1 MMDGKILMAGNEPGA
16 LEETKR
22 KLEDL
27 GYRVLAVVST
37 ADEARRLAERNP
49 PDLLLIDSSLW
60 DAFGE
65 LGPAGHADEVVD
77 APVLFLAP
85 RADDRFLSAAGVDAP
100 LSYVLASS
108 TERDLQLAVEA
119 AIRHHRLERM
129 LRESEE
135 TYRNLAERSDDGIV
149 IIQDMRFRYANP
161 RIAEILGLSA
171 QELLDRSVLDYVH
184 PEDRETVIERY
195 ERRLAGEHAPSDYEV
210 RLKRD
215 RSGFVPVQVNAGL
228 ITYHGVP
235 ADMVIVRDLSD
246 RQRLEHAIVTRQRYL
261 EGVLQSAPDA
271 IVTFDRDHRVL
282 DWNPGAENLFGY
294 SPEEAIGQ
302 DLDDLIASRDPD
314 VMEEAVSAT
323 RRVLGGGVVPR
334 AEATRYR
341 RDGTPVEV
349 ILGGAPIE
357 IEGELVGAVAAY
369 TEITERKKAEEALRK
384 RTQQLEALRDVGFD
398 IVGELN
404 LEELLRSIVTRA
416 IDLVDATAGGFD
428 FYRPDRDVLDFA
440 IDIGYGELPADPTL
454 RRGEGLAGR
463 IWETGET
470 IIVEDYASWEGRSA
484 KWADRVGHSSHMG
497 VPVQWGD
504 ELLGVLEVR
513 AGASRGFTEEDAHLL
528 ELFATQAAMAIRN
541 ARMYEEARDRTAQ
554 LETLH
559 NISAAVTAQLD
570 LEPLLQTIVQQGC
583 RLLDV
588 RGGSLYLVDEEAGDL
603 EQVVSHGYSV
613 DRTGSRLP
621 AGEGTAGMALKRMEP
636 VVIEDYGEW
645 EGRAVEWEK
654 EGLTASL
661 AVPLWRGDE
670 IIGTLGFDAV
680 AEERIFT
687 GDDVWLTALFA
698 NQASIAIE
706 NARLYEET
714 TQSLSETEALREV
727 MLAASSTLDR
737 DDLLERVLRAIHRS
751 LDVDHLSFSAPDD
764 SGEFMVIHPSL
775 IGFSA
780 PVDEAFRLPMDAS
793 VAGRVYTSGRSILIE
808 DTSDTS
814 YYFQCVPRMRSE
826 LAVPVRAG
834 GQVEGVL
841 NAESPR
847 VAAFDEHV
855 LDTFEATAVQ
865 LGTALENVR
874 LYDES
879 RRRLR
884 ETSSLLEASQDIVST
899 LDLEEVL
906 RRVTEAAVEGIG
918 PADRGILHLFDEERR
933 ELTAVTG
940 VGFRQ
945 ETIAAAN
952 FAPGQGYAGWV
963 FEHQR
968 PLVVSDA
975 EFDPRM
981 AALDVAELCEG
992 RSVVCVPLAFG
1003 GDLMGTLTLDN
1014 VERPGALDASHLD
1027 LLSIF
1032 ASQAAAAIRNARL
1045 HEETERR
1052 ASRLGVVNRVAR
1064 RASSSLNL
1072 DELIEAVYQEIDAT
1086 FKADAFFLALYDP
1099 DAGELDFRLSVDEGV
1114 REPPRRASLEAG
1126 LTGFVV
1132 EEGAPLLI
1140 QDYAREK
1147 DDLPRAE
1154 RWGTEKASR
1163 SWLGVPMRAGDRVNG
1178 VISVQAYR
1186 PFAYGQEDEQLLS
1199 TIADQVAMAVEKTRL
1214 YEESQRRATQA
1225 ALLSQAGRHVSS
1237 ELEPAVLLAT
1247 IVSAV
1252 RDSFDYHN
1260 VILFLLEEEGA
1271 RQTGDRR
1278 LRMQS
1283 IAGAYVDALP
1293 PDLSL
1298 ELGEGLIGHA
1308 AATGE
1313 AQLSN
1318 DVSTDPHYVR
1328 KATEDTRSELAVP
1341 IKSGERVIGV
1351 LDLQDNELGAFDTL
1365 DVRTLETLSTQI
1377 ASAIE
1382 NARLFQAERERSAQ
1396 LATVA
1401 RVAESIASTLEPDEV
1416 LRKTVDLIIEAFG
1429 YYWASIMLLEEET
1442 GALVYQAGAG
1452 GFAGET
1458 PTDFRQEIREG
1469 MIGWVAHSGETLL
1482 SNDVRTEPRYI
1493 KAYLTRTRSELDV
1506 PLKYHGRV
1514 IGVLD
1519 LQSEELNA
1527 FNQHDVMAMEALA
1540 GPVAA
1545 AIENARL
1552 FDVARQRVAELRA
1565 VREAS
1570 LQLTSTLEL
1579 EPVLET
1585 ILEQALHLVWADDA
1599 HVFLYGEGELSF
1611 GAAMWNG
1618 ERRDVP
1624 IDAIRPQGLT
1634 YTVARQGERIVVND
1648 AMSHPLFEDRRWE
1661 GAIVGLPLKAG
1672 DDVQG
1677 VMNVAFQRAHAFTDE
1692 ELWVLD
1698 LLADQAAIAIRNAR
1712 LYDET
1717 RDRALEQ
1724 ETLREVALALTTAL
1738 ERDEVV
1744 ERVLAQLQRVV
1755 PYDTASVMLL
1765 RNDHLDIVGGRGFPE
1780 LSDILGL
1787 SFPLHGE
1794 HPNRLV
1800 VETGEPLILEDAP
1813 EVFEA
1818 FRAEPHAAARIRSW
1832 LGVPMLVGDRTIGMI
1847 ALDKTRPGFYTP
1859 EHGRLA
1865 QAFAAQA
1872 AVAFENARL
1881 YEAEQE
1887 QRELSERLRA
1897 TALLLNRSLNLQEVL
1912 EMILEQLASVIAYH
1926 SGSVQILEGGVTRVI
1941 ATRNMPRGEMDRRY
1955 ELEVHPYNRRLVEEG
1970 EPIVIDDIRDD
1981 SKGWRGGQGLSHVR
1995 ANIGVPLQ
2003 VRDQVIGILTV
2014 DSRHPKAYA
2023 SDDARL
2029 VQAFAQQAAVAIEN
2043 ARLFERERKQRRVS
2057 EALEEAAAAVG
2068 STLELEEVL
2077 DRILEQA
2084 SRVVDGDAFNVM
2096 LVEEDQARICRWRGY
2111 EQYGAEQFLSTAE
2124 FFVPNLPN
2132 LREMSQTGQPMVIE
2146 DTTAY
2151 AGWLDVP
2158 IQRWLKSYIGAPIMV
2173 GGATA
2178 GFLNGDSAEPG
2189 RFDAEDA
2196 RRLAA
2201 FADHAA
2207 AAIEN
2212 ARLFTEA
2219 EQRALEQETLREAA
2233 LALTTALERDEVVE
2247 RILAQ
2252 LQEVVPYDTASVQ
2265 LLDNDRL
2272 AIVGGRGFP
2281 NQDELL
2287 GVSFDLTD
2295 DNSPNHRVVQDRKP
2309 VILNDAPSFY
2319 GEFCREP
2326 HVRAEIR
2333 SWLGVPMLVGDRLI
2347 GMITLDKQQPE
2358 FYTEEHARLAEAFAA
2373 QAGIAIEN
2381 AQLHQETVRQL
2392 AETEVLRETMLAAAS
2407 TLDFDEV
2414 LARTI
2419 DVLEREMGIE
2429 YLGFML
2435 PVEDPS
2441 TGEWFMVSH
2450 ECLLGFEP
2458 PDGGFRYPID
2468 ECLTGRVW
2476 QMGEPRILGDVEH
2489 EGPYAVADEDVRSE
2503 LAIPV
2508 RAGDEVVAVLNLES
2522 GQPHAFNE
2530 QDLRFYS
2537 AIAGQLGI
2545 AMENAQLFEA
2555 ERQQRQLAE
2564 ALEKAAV
2571 AVSSTLELE
2580 QVLDR
2585 ILEQVEQVVPGHSFN
2600 IMLIENGRARV
2611 VRSRGYEKMDLA
2623 EEVVERPLPIADYP
2637 HWIEMTQSGEPV
2649 VVDDTSLDAAWNAR
2663 EGWLWLRSYMGAP
2676 IQVGD
2681 TTVGFLSV
2689 DGTEPGQ
2696 FNSDDANRLK
2706 TFASHAATAIE
2717 NARLYERLRDH
2728 AETLE
2733 ARVADRTAQLEAQ
2746 YARLEAILDS
2756 TVNGIVVTDPYGEM
2770 VLANPVAREWLT
2782 QSLSPREAGLLRR
2795 TVAQMAARAD
2805 ENPEEVLE
2813 LTGLDLQLRAATILE
2828 PGDEAAAA
2836 VVAIH
2841 DISHLKA
2848 LDRMKS
2854 RFVSNVSHELRT
2866 PIATIKL
2873 FAHLMQKQPERWRE
2887 YLEPLAQEA
2896 EHQADLVEDIL
2907 EISRVDAGRLD
2918 IKPEPTDLRDLV
2930 EMVVSSSEARAREKG
2945 IDLRQE
2951 REGEGRAPVSMVD
2964 AQRMTQVLDNLISN
2978 AIRYTSEGGTIGVST
2993 GQAKARDRRWATVTV
3008 EDTGMGIP
3016 EEELPDVFKR
3026 FFRGEKPRTLQ
3037 ISGTGLG
3044 LAIVREIVELHGGQV
3059 TVESQVDEGS
3069 RFTVWLPLAEQQIGG
3084 S

>member
-1 MMDGKILMAGNEPGA
+1 MDVKILMAGEERDVLQAIKGKLGA
-16 LEETKR
+16 LGYEVLGVAPTG
-22 KLEDL
+22 EDAL
-27 GYRVLAVVST
+27 REV
-37 ADEARRLAERNP
+37 ERRR
-49 PDLLLIDSSLW
+49 PDLVLL
-60 DAFGE
+60 DAGLRHVLE
-65 LGPAGHADEVVD
+65 GDRSPEAVEEMLR
-77 APVLFLAP
+77 APVIYLASRP
-85 RADDRFLSAAGVDAP
+85 DDERPSAAGTDQP
-100 LSYVLASS
+100 FSYVSTSS
-108 TERDLQLAVEA
+108 TEKELQMAVEA
-119 AIRHHRLERM
+119 ATLNYRLKHTV
-129 LRESEE
+129 RESEE
-135 TYRNLAERSDDGIV
+135 TYRTLTERSADGI
-149 IIQDMRFRYANP
+149 IIVQDMRFRYVNP
-161 RIAEILGLSA
+161 RIAEILNCTRE
-171 QELLDRSVLDYVH
+171 ELLGQPVLDYVH
-184 PEDRETVIERY
+184 PQDEGTVTERY
-195 ERRLAGEHAPSDYEV
+195 ARRLKGEPVPSDYQI
-210 RLKRD
+210 RLRRD
-215 RSGFVPVQVNAGL
+215 RDDYSLVQLNAGL
-228 ITYHGVP
+228 ITYQGSP
-235 ADMVIVRDLSD
+235 ADLVIVRDISD
-246 RQRLEHAIVTRQRYL
+246 RQRLEHEIVTRQRYL
-261 EGVLQSAPDA
+261 EGVLQSTPDA
-271 IVTFDRDHRVL
+271 IVAFDRDHRISE
-282 DWNPGAENLFGY
+282 WNPGAEELFGY
-294 SPEEAIGQ
+294 PADEAIGQ
-302 DLDDLIASRDPD
+302 DLDDLIASGDPE
-314 VMEEAVSAT
+314 VMEAATRAT
-323 RRVLGGGVVPR
+323 RRVLAGAGVPR
-334 AEATRYR
+334 REGTRYR
-341 RDGTPVEV
+341 KDGTPVEV
-349 ILGGAPIE
+349 ILAGAPIE
-357 IEGELVGAVAAY
+357 IEGELVGAVASY
-369 TEITERKKAEEALRK
+369 TDITERKKAEEALRK
-384 RTQQLEALRDVGFD
+384 RTQQLEALRDVGLD

-404 LEELLRSIVTRA
+404 LDELLRSIVVRA

-428 FYRPDRDVLDFA
+428 FYRPERDLLEFA
-440 IDIGYGELPADPTL
+440 IDIGYGELPADATL
-454 RRGEGLAGR
+454 SEGEGLAGK

-470 IIVEDYASWEGRSA
+470 IIVEDYALWEGRSA
-484 KWADRVGHSSHMG
+484 KWADRVGHSAHMG

-504 ELLGVLEVR
+504 EFLGVLEVR
-513 AGASRGFTEEDAHLL
+513 AKASRGFSRQDAHLL
-528 ELFATQAAMAIRN
+528 ELFATQAAIAIRN
-541 ARMYEEARDRTAQ
+541 ARMYEETRERTAQ

-559 NISAAVTAQLD
+559 TLSAAVTAQLD
-570 LEPLLQTIVQQGC
+570 LDRLLETVVQQGC
-583 RLLDV
+583 RMLDV
-588 RGGSLYLVDEEAGDL
+588 RGGGLYLIDAEAAEL
-603 EQVVSHGYSV
+603 EQVVSYGYQA
-613 DRTGSRLP
+613 DHTGSRLRS
-621 AGEGTAGMALKRMEP
+621 GEGTAGMAWQRGEP
-636 VVIEDYGEW
+636 TVIEDYSSW
-645 EGRAVEWEK
+645 EGRAAEWDDEH
-654 EGLTASL
+654 LAASL

-680 AEERIFT
+680 DQERSFSE
-687 GDDVWLTALFA
+687 DDVWLTTMFA
-698 NQASIAIE
+698 NQASVAIE

-727 MLAASSTLDR
+727 MLAAASTLDR
-737 DDLLERVLRAIHRS
+737 DELLARSLRAIHRA
-751 LDVDHLSFSAPDD
+751 LDVEHLSFSAPDE
-764 SGEFMVIHPSL
+764 SGEVMVVHPSL
-775 IGFSA
+775 IGFSV
-780 PVDEAFRLPMDAS
+780 PEGEDLRLPLDAS
-793 VAGRVYTSGRSILIE
+793 VAGRVYSSGRSALIK
-808 DTSDTS
+808 DTAGSA
-814 YYFQCVPRMRSE
+814 YYYECDPAMRSE
-826 LAVPVRAG
+826 LAVPVQVGER
-834 GQVEGVL
+834 VEGVL

-847 VAAFDEHV
+847 VAAFDSRMV
-855 LDTFEATAVQ
+855 NTFEAIAAQ

-884 ETSSLLEASQDIVST
+884 ETNSLLEVSQDIVST
-899 LDLEEVL
+899 LDLDEVL
-906 RRVTEAAVEGIG
+906 RRVMEAAVEGIG
-918 PADRGILHLFDEERR
+918 PAERGMLHLFDDEQA

-940 VGFRQ
+940 VGFRP
-945 ETIAAAN
+945 ETIRAAH
-952 FAPGQGYAGWV
+952 FAPGEGCAGWV
-963 FEHQR
+963 FANEE
-968 PLVVSDA
+968 PLIVDDA
-975 EFDPRM
+975 QADSRTSAVDLPELRDDQS
-981 AALDVAELCEG
+981 AL
-992 RSVVCVPLAFG
+992 CVPLAFG
-1003 GDLMGTLTLDN
+1003 GEVMGTLTLDN
-1014 VERPGALDASHLD
+1014 TTKTGAFDASHLD
-1027 LLSIF
+1027 LVSIF

-1052 ASRLGVVNRVAR
+1052 ASRLGAVNRVAR

-1086 FKADAFFLALYDP
+1086 FDADAFFLALYDA
-1099 DAGELDFRLSVDEGV
+1099 DARELDFRLSVDEGQ
-1114 REPPRRASLEAG
+1114 REPPRRVSLEAG

-1132 EEGAPLLI
+1132 EQGAPLLI
-1140 QDYAREK
+1140 EDYQREK
-1147 DDLPRAE
+1147 EDLPQPE

-1163 SWLGVPMRAGDRVNG
+1163 SWLGVPMRAGDHVNG

-1186 PFAYGQEDEQLLS
+1186 PFAYGEQDEQLLS
-1199 TIADQVAMAVEKTRL
+1199 TIADQVALAVEKTRL

-1225 ALLSQAGRHVSS
+1225 ALLNEAGRHVSS
-1237 ELEPAVLLAT
+1237 EIEPEVLLDT

-1260 VILFLLEEEGA
+1260 VVLLLLEEEDPQ
-1271 RQTGDRR
+1271 RLEERR

-1283 IAGAYVDALP
+1283 IAGAYADVLP

-1298 ELGEGLIGHA
+1298 ALGEGMIGYA
-1308 AATGE
+1308 AVSGQ

-1341 IKSGERVIGV
+1341 IKSGDRVIGV
-1351 LDLQDNELGAFDTL
+1351 LDLQDNERGAFDAL
-1365 DVRTLETLSTQI
+1365 DVKTLETLSTQI

-1396 LATVA
+1396 LATVS
-1401 RVAESIASTLEPDEV
+1401 RVAESIASTLDPDEV

-1429 YYWASIMLLEEET
+1429 YYWASIMLLDEERGE
-1442 GALVYQAGAG
+1442 LVYKAGAG

-1458 PTDFRQEIREG
+1458 PPDFRQKVREG
-1469 MIGWVAHSGETLL
+1469 MIGWAAAGGETLL
-1482 SNDVRTEPRYI
+1482 SNDVRQDPRYI
-1493 KAYLTRTRSELDV
+1493 RAYLTRTRSELDV
-1506 PLKYHGRV
+1506 PLKYRGGV

-1519 LQSEELNA
+1519 LQSERLNA
-1527 FNQHDVMAMEALA
+1527 FNEHDVMAMEALA
-1540 GPVAA
+1540 GPIAA

-1552 FDVARQRVAELRA
+1552 FGVARQRVAELRA

-1570 LQLTSTLEL
+1570 LQLSSTLEL

-1599 HVFLYGEGELSF
+1599 HIFLYSEEELSF

-1618 ERRDVP
+1618 ERQDAP
-1624 IDAIRPQGLT
+1624 FDAIRPHGLT
-1634 YTVARQGERIVVND
+1634 YTVAHHGERIVVDD
-1648 AMSHPLFEDRRWE
+1648 AMTHPLFEDRRWE
-1661 GAIVGLPLKAG
+1661 GAIVGLPLRTG
-1672 DDVQG
+1672 NEVQG
-1677 VMNVAFQRAHAFTDE
+1677 VMNVAYQQAHAFTEE

-1698 LLADQAAIAIRNAR
+1698 LLADQAAIAIRNAK

-1724 ETLREVALALTTAL
+1724 ETLREAALALTTAL

-1765 RNDHLDIVGGRGFPE
+1765 RGEHLDVVGGRGFPT
-1780 LSDILGL
+1780 LSDIVGV
-1787 SFPLHGE
+1787 SFPLNGE
-1794 HPNRLV
+1794 HPNRV
-1800 VETGEPLILEDAP
+1800 VIETEEPFILEDAP
-1813 EVFEA
+1813 EAYEA
-1818 FRAEPHAAARIRSW
+1818 FRADPHAAAGIRSW

-1847 ALDKTRPGFYTP
+1847 ALDKTNPGFYTP

-1887 QRELSERLRA
+1887 QRELSERLRE
-1897 TALLLNRSLNLQEVL
+1897 TALLLNRSLDLQEVL
-1912 EMILEQLASVIAYH
+1912 EMILEQLASVIAYD
-1926 SGSVQILEGGVTRVI
+1926 SGTVQILEGGATRVI
-1941 ATRNMPRGEMDRRY
+1941 AARNLPGDEMDRRY
-1955 ELEVHPYNRRLVEEG
+1955 PLKQYPYNRRLVEEA
-1970 EPIVIDDIRDD
+1970 EPIVIDDIQDD
-1981 SKGWRGGQGLSHVR
+1981 SEGWREAQGLSHVR

-2014 DSRHPKAYA
+2014 DSQHPKAYTG
-2023 SDDARL
+2023 DDARL

-2084 SRVVDGDAFNVM
+2084 ARVVDGDAFNVM
-2096 LVEEDQARICRWRGY
+2096 LVEEDVATVCRWRGY
-2111 EQYGAEQFLSTAE
+2111 ERYGADAFMSTAE
-2124 FFVPNLPN
+2124 FAVSDVSN
-2132 LREMSQTGQPMVIE
+2132 LREMSRAGQPMVIE
-2146 DTTAY
+2146 DTTSY
-2151 AGWLDVP
+2151 DGWLDVP
-2158 IQRWLKSYIGAPIMV
+2158 VQRWLKSYMGAPIML
-2173 GGATA
+2173 GGATV
-2178 GFLNGDSAEPG
+2178 GFLNADSADPG
-2189 RFDAEDA
+2189 RFEAEDA

-2219 EQRALEQETLREAA
+2219 EKRALEQETLREAA
-2233 LALTTALERDEVVE
+2233 LAMTTALERDEVVE

-2265 LLDNDRL
+2265 LLDEDRL
-2272 AIVGGRGFP
+2272 VIVGGRGFP
-2281 NQDELL
+2281 NLEELL
-2287 GVSFDLTD
+2287 GVGFSLEDES
-2295 DNSPNHRVVQDRKP
+2295 SPNRRVIRARET
-2309 VILNDAPSFY
+2309 VILSDAPSSY
-2319 GEFCREP
+2319 GEFRRDP
-2326 HVRAEIR
+2326 HARAEIN

-2347 GMITLDKQQPE
+2347 GMITLDKQEPE
-2358 FYTEEHARLAEAFAA
+2358 FYTEEHASLAEAFAA

-2407 TLDFDEV
+2407 TLNFDEV

-2435 PVEDPS
+2435 PIEDPS
-2441 TGEWFMVSH
+2441 TGETHMVSH
-2450 ECLLGFEP
+2450 DCVLGFEP
-2458 PDGGFRYPID
+2458 PEGGFRYPID
-2468 ECLTGRVW
+2468 DCLTGHVC
-2476 QMGEPRILGDVEH
+2476 QSGEARILGDVDE
-2489 EGPYAVADEDVRSE
+2489 EEPYAAASEDVRSE

-2508 RAGDEVVAVLNLES
+2508 RVGDEVVAVLNLES
-2522 GQPHAFNE
+2522 SQTNAFDE
-2530 QDLRFYS
+2530 QDLRFYG

-2555 ERQQRQLAE
+2555 ERKQRQLAE

-2585 ILEQVEQVVPGHSFN
+2585 ILEQVEQVVPGDSFN
-2600 IMLIENGRARV
+2600 IMLIDGGEARL

-2623 EEVVERPLPIADYP
+2623 EGVSEQSMPIADYP
-2637 HWIEMTQSGEPV
+2637 HWIEMSQSGEPV
-2649 VVDDTSLDAAWNAR
+2649 VVGDTSLDEAWNPR

-2676 IQVGD
+2676 IRVGD
-2681 TTVGFLSV
+2681 TTVGFLNV

-2696 FNSDDANRLK
+2696 FSSDDASRLK

-2733 ARVADRTAQLEAQ
+2733 ARVADRTAQLQAQ

-2756 TVNGIVVTDPYGEM
+2756 TVNGIVVTDPQGEL

-2782 QSLSPREAGLLRR
+2782 QSLSPREAGMLRR
-2795 TVAQMAARAD
+2795 TIEDMAERAG

-2813 LTGLDLQLRAATILE
+2813 LTGLDLQLRAATIVE
-2828 PGDEAAAA
+2828 PGVEAAAA

-2918 IKPEPTDLRDLV
+2918 IKPEPTDLRVLV
-2930 EMVVSSSEARAREKG
+2930 EMAVSSSEARAREKDV
-2945 IDLRQE
+2945 DLRQE
-2951 REGEGRAPVSMVD
+2951 WEGDGRAPVSTVD
-2964 AQRMTQVLDNLISN
+2964 AQRMTQVLDNLINN
-2978 AIRYTSEGGTIGVST
+2978 AIRYTSEGGSIVVST
-2993 GQAKARDRRWATVTV
+2993 GKTKARGREWATVSV
-3008 EDTGMGIP
+3008 ADTGMGIP
-3016 EEELPDVFKR
+3016 EDEQPHVFER

-3044 LAIVREIVELHGGQV
+3044 LAIVKEIVELHGGQV
-3059 TVESQVDEGS
+3059 TVESEVNEGS
-3069 RFTVWLPLAEQQIGG
+3069 RFTVWLPLAEQRPEA